1 VAKYVLDANCY
12 VDAARTPEALQALNR
27 FASWATPQLFLSAV
41 VAAELRAGLRSVAER
56 RRLEREVLAP
66 FVRRNRIVTPSAA
79 AWDALGL
86 TLATLGGRGG
96 HEPGRATQSFAF
108 DVLLAYSCRERGAV
122 LITRNRRDMER
133 IRTVFAFEFLA
144 PYPAPPTVPSGQG
157 AA

>member
-1 VAKYVLDANCY
+1 
-12 VDAARTPEALQALNR
+12 
-27 FASWATPQLFLSAV
+27 V

-66 FVRRNRIVTPSAA
+66 FVRRNRIVAPSAA

-86 TLATLGGRGG
+86 TLATLRPRGPD
-96 HEPGRATQSFAF
+96 EPRKATQSFAF

-122 LITRNRRDMER
+122 LITRNSRDMER
-133 IRTVFAFEFLA
+133 IRTVFAFEFVA
-144 PYPAPPTVPSGQG
+144 PYPAPPTSPSVPG